1 MADWNTTKFETSAET
16 KDAGLIHCYDCKKKT
31 RHDILASVYEESE
44 TENGD
49 AISNGTPEHWEMW
62 NHTNYEIIRCRGC
75 EQIVFRTRNRFSE
88 NTEITPIDDGFGG
101 RDYIDLP
108 IESIH
113 IYPRKVGGISFLDSR
128 FLPEKLKKIHNE
140 TCSAIAYDNRVLAG
154 IGLRAILET
163 VCKDKGAAGRRLVDQ
178 IDDLVTKGF
187 LSLKSAEI
195 MHKIR
200 FLGNKAAHE
209 VEPESSENIS
219 LALEI
224 IENLLRENYILAG
237 KAAALPS
244 P

>member
-1 MADWNTTKFETSAET
+1 MADWNTTKLEKSAET
-16 KDAGLIHCYDCKKKT
+16 KNAGSIYCYDCKKKT
-31 RHDILASVYEESE
+31 KHDSLASVYEESE
-44 TENGD
+44 T
-49 AISNGTPEHWEMW
+49 SNGEVISSGSPTHWEMW
-62 NHTNYEIIRCRGC
+62 THTTYEIIRCRGC
-75 EQIVFRTRNRFSE
+75 EQVVFRTRSRFSE
-88 NTEITPIDDGFGG
+88 DTEFTAVEDGYGG
-101 RDYIDLP
+101 TEYIDLP
-108 IESIH
+108 VESIH
-113 IYPRKVGGISFLDSR
+113 TYPRKAGGIGFLDSR
-128 FLPEKLKKIHNE
+128 FLPEKLKRIHDE

-163 VCKDKGAAGRRLVDQ
+163 VCKDKGASGSRLVDK
-178 IDDLVTKGF
+178 IDDLVIKGF

-224 IENLLRENYILAG
+224 VENLLRETYILSG
-237 KAAALPS
+237 KSASLPS